1 MKYKVIDLG
10 TLDTETLQRMLD
22 EVYNEGFR
30 DGYHKSELEKPII
43 TTTPYYDYDRYK
55 TYEIT
60 CDSHK
65 ITCDSKSK
73 F

>member
-1 MKYKVIDLG
+1 MKYKVIDWE

-30 DGYHKSELEKPII
+30 DGYHKCELEKPII
-43 TTTPYYDYDRYK
+43 TTTPNYDYDRYK
-55 TYEIT
+55 KYE
-60 CDSHK
+60 

>member
-22 EVYNEGFR
+22 EVYNEGFK
-30 DGYHKSELEKPII
+30 DGYHKCELEKSI
-43 TTTPYYDYDRYK
+43 TTTPYYDYGHYK

-60 CDSHK
+60 CNNNDS
-65 ITCDSKSK
+65 CCRY
-73 F
+73 

>member
-1 MKYKVIDLG
+1 MKYKVIDWE

-30 DGYHKSELEKPII
+30 DGYHKCELEKPI

>member
-1 MKYKVIDLG
+1 MKYKVIDWE

-30 DGYHKSELEKPII
+30 DGYHRCELEKSI
-43 TTTPYYDYDRYK
+43 TTTPYYDYGHYK

-60 CDSHK
+60 CDSNK
-65 ITCDSKSK
+65 ITCESKNK

>member
-1 MKYKVIDLG
+1 MKYKVIDWE

-22 EVYNEGFR
+22 EVYDEGFR
-30 DGYHKSELEKPII
+30 DGYHKCELEKPTI
-43 TTTPYYDYDRYK
+43 TTTPYYDYGHYK

-60 CDSHK
+60 CDS
-65 ITCDSKSK
+65 KSK